1 MHSAP
6 GTLASPMAARLPLH
20 PAGIELGVALDL
32 PWDVESRDVSALLD
46 ETSAYVAHLSLGWQ
60 PGPRPHVDAGDYFP
74 AYDDFFAH
82 AGARFSSRSLH
93 HSARSRGAIEA
104 YRQGELLEVTNALV
118 DRYGFAW
125 VTEDAGLWPIQPDV
139 PDADAL
145 ASWSHDALWG
155 AARHARV
162 LRAGL
167 EAPLVL
173 DFPRTRA
180 YDFFRALGTRSRAS
194 SDRAR
199 SAVRCIRAPPRTI
212 HPRRR
217 GTDSFEDIERL
228 PLARCF
234 ELRVSARDADDA
246 EGSFEAELECIERL
260 IGLCP
265 NLRVIV
271 YEAASGAELQAEGT
285 VSALLRLRDAIE
297 SRGLFRGDAGY
308 DARV

>member
-1 MHSAP
+1 VP
-6 GTLASPMAARLPLH
+6 GTVASPMAARLPLH

-32 PWDVESRDVSALLD
+32 PWDVESRDVIALLD
-46 ETSAYVAHLSLGWQ
+46 ETSAYAAHLSLGWQ
-60 PGPRPHVDAGDYFP
+60 PGPRPHVEARDSFP

-82 AGARFSSRSLH
+82 VGARFSSRSLH

-104 YRQGELLEVTNALV
+104 YREGELLEVTNALV

-145 ASWSHDALWG
+145 ASFSHDALWG

-180 YDFFRALGTRSRAS
+180 YDFFRALADEADVDVSLDTA
-194 SDRAR
+194 
-199 SAVRCIRAPPRTI
+199 TI
-212 HPRRR
+212 LADHPRGR

-234 ELRVSARDADDA
+234 ELRVSARAADSA
-246 EGSFEAELECIERL
+246 EGSFDAELECIERL
-260 IGLCP
+260 VGLCP

-271 YEAASGAELQAEGT
+271 YEAASGAELRAEGT